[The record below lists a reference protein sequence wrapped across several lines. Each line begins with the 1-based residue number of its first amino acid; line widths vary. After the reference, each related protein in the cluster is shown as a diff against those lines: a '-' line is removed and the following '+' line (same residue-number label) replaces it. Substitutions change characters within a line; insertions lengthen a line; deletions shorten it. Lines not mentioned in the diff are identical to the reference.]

1 MRCLS
6 YFRSLIDRFTLK
18 PFFSFNCPDVCLLVC
33 HQILKLT
40 HSQWS
45 DILEIWH
52 THVNLMTMWGT
63 GYGILALQAGSSP
76 RVGRSQRFII
86 LLIWNLLLTYL
97 TVLIYL
103 TTQVWSTKGTARKIS
118 SVKNIFFDI
127 SFNKK
132 FSFRFLTCMFVILL
146 RLYPAL
152 KILQLI
158 WWWWCYLL
166 PQKPY
171 SYLSSASAKTGQL

>member
-1 MRCLS
+1 MFVS
-6 YFRSLIDRFTLK
+6 VPS
-18 PFFSFNCPDVCLLVC
+18 N
-33 HQILKLT
+33 
-40 HSQWS
+40 
-45 DILEIWH
+45 LEINPLPVIRYTRNLAYSCKPDDNVRNWLWH
-52 THVNLMTMWGT
+52 LGT
-63 GYGILALQAGSSP
+63 SSRILSAGRKISK
-76 RVGRSQRFII
+76 VHHFI
-86 LLIWNLLLTYL
+86 NLLLTYL